1 MKPRVN
7 VSRRAFLGGA
17 GVLLALPALNSLVG
31 REAAAEDAVARRILT
46 FYVPNGIH
54 MAKWTPAQTGAS
66 YELSPILSPLAKVKK
81 KLLVLTNLNNKPARP
96 DGPGDHASGTS
107 GFLTCRH
114 VVKTEGAGI
123 KNGISMD
130 QVAAEKLKQSTRIA
144 SLQLGM
150 DGGSSVGDCDSG
162 YSCAYARNI
171 SWASETQPL
180 PKTVSPQVVFDLL
193 FDGFDPE
200 ATAADKARR
209 LKYRTSILDYTLA
222 DAKRLH
228 PRLGVSDQRKLDE
241 YMTGVFE
248 LEERLHKTNAGA
260 ACSTIPRPPE
270 GLAYPEKV
278 KLMLDLMVLAF
289 QCDATRVISFML
301 GNAGSGRSYEFLGI
315 TGGHHELSH
324 HQGMQ
329 ANLDKLEKIDTWEIE
344 QYAYLLEKMDAV
356 IDINGKTLLD
366 NSAVYFSSEIEDGN
380 AHRHTNLPVL
390 LAGSCAGSWTTG
402 QHITY
407 PDAPP
412 LANLFTTMLG
422 AVGAPVN
429 TFGDE
434 GTGPLKLA

>member
-1 MKPRVN
+1 MKPRMN

-17 GVLLALPALNSLVG
+17 GVLLALPALDSLVG
-31 REAAAEDAVARRILT
+31 HSAAADEAVAKRILT
-46 FYVPNGIH
+46 FYVPCGIH
-54 MAKWTPAQTGAS
+54 MAKWTPALTGAS
-66 YELSPILSPLAKVKK
+66 YKLSPILSSLAKVQK
-81 KLLVLTNLNNKPARP
+81 KLLVLTNLDNQPAHP
-96 DGPGDHASGTS
+96 DGPGDHAGGTA

-130 QVAAEKLKQSTRIA
+130 QVAAETLKQSTRIA

-228 PRLGVSDQRKLDE
+228 PKLGVSDQHKLDE
-241 YMTGVFE
+241 YMTGVSE
-248 LEERLHKTNAGA
+248 LEKRIQKTDVGA
-260 ACSTIPRPPE
+260 ACTTIPRPPE
-270 GLAYPEKV
+270 GLDYPEKV

-301 GNAGSGRSYEFLGI
+301 GNAGSGRSYEFLGV
-315 TGGHHELSH
+315 TGGHHEISH
-324 HQGMQ
+324 HQGLQ
-329 ANLDKLEKIDTWEIE
+329 ENFDKLEKIDTWEVA
-344 QYAYLLEKMDAV
+344 QYAYLLEKMDAIV
-356 IDINGKTLLD
+356 EGNGMTMLD
-366 NSAVYFSSEIEDGN
+366 NSAVYFSSELEDGN

-390 LAGSCAGSWTTG
+390 LAGSGGGAWTTG
-402 QHITY
+402 QHIKY
-407 PDAPP
+407 PDGPP
-412 LANLFTTMLG
+412 LANLFITMLN
-422 AVGAPVN
+422 AVGVQ
-429 TFGDE
+429 TSSFGDE
-434 GTGPLKLA
+434 GTGPLSLA

>member
-1 MKPRVN
+1 MKPRMN

-17 GVLLALPALNSLVG
+17 GVLLALPALDSLVG
-31 REAAAEDAVARRILT
+31 HSAAADEAVAKRILT
-46 FYVPNGIH
+46 FYVPCGIH
-54 MAKWTPAQTGAS
+54 MAKWTPALTGAS
-66 YELSPILSPLAKVKK
+66 YKLSPILSSLAKVQK
-81 KLLVLTNLNNKPARP
+81 KLLVLTNLDNQPAHP
-96 DGPGDHASGTS
+96 DGPGDHAGGTA

-130 QVAAEKLKQSTRIA
+130 QVAAETLKQSTRIA

-228 PRLGVSDQRKLDE
+228 PKLGVTDRHKLDE
-241 YMTGVFE
+241 YMTGVSE
-248 LEERLHKTNAGA
+248 LEKRIQKTNVGA
-260 ACSTIPRPPE
+260 ACTTIPRPPE
-270 GLAYPEKV
+270 GLDYPEKV

-301 GNAGSGRSYEFLGI
+301 GNAGSGRSYEFLGV
-315 TGGHHELSH
+315 TGGHHEISH
-324 HQGMQ
+324 HQGLQ
-329 ANLDKLEKIDTWEIE
+329 ENFDKLEKIDTWEVA
-344 QYAYLLEKMDAV
+344 QYAYLLEKMDAIV
-356 IDINGKTLLD
+356 EGNGMTMLD
-366 NSAVYFSSEIEDGN
+366 NSAVYFSSELEDGN

-390 LAGSCAGSWTTG
+390 LAGSGGGAWTTG
-402 QHITY
+402 QHIKY
-407 PDAPP
+407 PDGPP
-412 LANLFTTMLG
+412 LANLFITMLG
-422 AVGAPVN
+422 GVGVPVSS
-429 TFGDE
+429 FGDE
-434 GTGPLKLA
+434 GTGPLTLA